1 MRHCIMNERLALL
14 INSYLVVTATA
25 QARIRAFGIS
35 IPMSK
40 SDWQSSNVPAFAQ
53 LEEDITFEK
62 HDYGCTVTFVPGTIK
77 IEFNEA
83 GKGNGVRLENLPSF
97 AGNAVTDYGFKDA
110 DELAIA
116 FRSAVADGGL
126 MMGDDGL
133 AYLSPEYSYIDIP

>member
-1 MRHCIMNERLALL
+1 MNERLALL

-25 QARIRAFGIS
+25 QSKIRAFGIS

-40 SDWQSSNVPAFAQ
+40 SDWQSNGVPSFAQ

-62 HDYGCTVTFVPGTIK
+62 HEYGCTVTFVPGPIK

-97 AGNAVTDYGFKDA
+97 AGNVVTDYGFKDA
-110 DELAIA
+110 DELAVA
-116 FRSAVADGGL
+116 FRSAVATGVL
-126 MMGDDGL
+126 MLGRDGL
-133 AYLSPEYSYIDIP
+133 AYLSPEYSYVDI